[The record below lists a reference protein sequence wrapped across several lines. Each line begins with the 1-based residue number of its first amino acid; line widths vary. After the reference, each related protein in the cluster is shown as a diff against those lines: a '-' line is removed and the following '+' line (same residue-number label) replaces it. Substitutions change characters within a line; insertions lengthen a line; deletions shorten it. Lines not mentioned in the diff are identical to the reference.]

1 MQKNAKFDTIW
12 WGESQSASAFKIW
25 KAKRKETVKKKL
37 KAAPKKEKKVTVAE
51 KKEKDTVVEK
61 RDTVDEKDDKDKVA
75 KDKPK
80 SEPSKIKKLFL
91 GRKAKPI
98 VVREAS
104 TETSESFSQES
115 EQERAARTIG
125 IKMREKVKNEKRI
138 IEKLPIAKCNLA
150 QDLKK
155 PGDKPQ
161 NTVKTIRQKTKDI
174 AKTRL
179 KCKASSLESIFLDE
193 AYRRRPVA
201 QKAQVIVDAPIQ
213 DVNISKV
220 RLRVKTFR
228 HSLPSI
234 IESTGTPVNEKNTAS
249 APQIPEVR
257 TRKIYE
263 DQMKRSM
270 SRESTTKASELLDEM
285 RFTEP
290 ALEWKRDND
299 DENQND
305 GHLILPDQSILEE
318 YVKRKR
324 GRLDRH
330 LRSSRSA
337 SICSSKG
344 GYESSNGGC
353 ESPANSTISELHAPP
368 SVRIQTSPASQRGV
382 PLITTP
388 TRTECSTPG
397 SSQGAM
403 LDVSSFNNF
412 NSTPQGF
419 KLNPPAKIQIAKPI
433 AFDAPKS
440 PFEERL
446 QQQANIIRKTSV
458 CSSISDNEGNDQ
470 SRSEGMSTLSSA
482 FTAAV
487 SHPRHEQ
494 RYAAHIP
501 VNRNNSLEASSHT
514 SGQPQSGRQSSTSV
528 DSGHSGVLDTASK
541 QLEAVIDEARTR
553 HHHQRSKFK
562 DAIDYLDQ
570 IFEDLKKECDVE
582 IFALLKSD
590 KADHIRAAA
599 QEANRLFR
607 PQPST
612 SNSLP
617 NRAQRHRPVQ
627 PPSPVELIIPVV
639 KTSGA
644 TVAANSPPI
653 EPSVAETIVLPKKTD
668 KLDFTRRWLH
678 DDLSSL
684 AHQPPANIAPD
695 VSIYQDVDE
704 HSLGSC
710 SAEVAAICS
719 NKRDRPQKKST
730 NQQQNGTSKSG
741 KQPQV
746 KTNGTRQKPQQQQQQ
761 QSQQQSGPVR
771 PQPFRPQPVYALPNG
786 NQNNNGVSRFPAE
799 LEPPQPLARVASF
812 DNGHHSGNNS
822 ARAISQEPYQTL
834 GSARSDEPGCRPSPS
849 AFHNVPSS
857 SSFSSRGGIRGSL
870 RSLPDAGLLVR
881 QKQPEEM
888 KDPVLAIDQLVAE
901 LELNTEQMSVSDKR
915 RSFPTSF
922 VRIQN
927 DYEQPVKQRAELR
940 QVISRLK
947 ICIFTPTSTVARNKS
962 RRKNVLKILF
972 ES

>member
-37 KAAPKKEKKVTVAE
+37 KAAPKKEKKVAVAE

-61 RDTVDEKDDKDKVA
+61 RDTVDGKDDKDKVA

-115 EQERAARTIG
+115 EQERAARAIG

-138 IEKLPIAKCNLA
+138 VEKLPIAKCNLA

-155 PGDKPQ
+155 PGNKPQ

-201 QKAQVIVDAPIQ
+201 QKAQVIVDAPVQ

-228 HSLPSI
+228 QSLPSI
-234 IESTGTPVNEKNTAS
+234 IESTGTPVDEKNTAS

-305 GHLILPDQSILEE
+305 GRLILPDQSILEE

-344 GYESSNGGC
+344 YESSNGGC

-368 SVRIQTSPASQRGV
+368 SGITFFYFENPHSNVACITAQRAANHNTNADRV
-382 PLITTP
+382 LN
-388 TRTECSTPG
+388 TRRTC

-433 AFDAPKS
+433 AFDTPKS

-470 SRSEGMSTLSSA
+470 SRSDGMSTLSSA

-501 VNRNNSLEASSHT
+501 VNRNNSLEASSHA

-528 DSGHSGVLDTASK
+528 DSGH
-541 QLEAVIDEARTR
+541 
-553 HHHQRSKFK
+553 
-562 DAIDYLDQ
+562 
-570 IFEDLKKECDVE
+570 
-582 IFALLKSD
+582 
-590 KADHIRAAA
+590 
-599 QEANRLFR
+599 RLVDFR
-607 PQPST
+607 
-612 SNSLP
+612 
-617 NRAQRHRPVQ
+617 
-627 PPSPVELIIPVV
+627 
-639 KTSGA
+639 
-644 TVAANSPPI
+644 
-653 EPSVAETIVLPKKTD
+653 D
-668 KLDFTRRWLH
+668 
-678 DDLSSL
+678 
-684 AHQPPANIAPD
+684 
-695 VSIYQDVDE
+695 
-704 HSLGSC
+704 
-710 SAEVAAICS
+710 
-719 NKRDRPQKKST
+719 
-730 NQQQNGTSKSG
+730 
-741 KQPQV
+741 
-746 KTNGTRQKPQQQQQQ
+746 
-761 QSQQQSGPVR
+761 
-771 PQPFRPQPVYALPNG
+771 
-786 NQNNNGVSRFPAE
+786 
-799 LEPPQPLARVASF
+799 
-812 DNGHHSGNNS
+812 
-822 ARAISQEPYQTL
+822 
-834 GSARSDEPGCRPSPS
+834 
-849 AFHNVPSS
+849 
-857 SSFSSRGGIRGSL
+857 
-870 RSLPDAGLLVR
+870 
-881 QKQPEEM
+881 
-888 KDPVLAIDQLVAE
+888 
-901 LELNTEQMSVSDKR
+901 
-915 RSFPTSF
+915 
-922 VRIQN
+922 
-927 DYEQPVKQRAELR
+927 
-940 QVISRLK
+940 
-947 ICIFTPTSTVARNKS
+947 
-962 RRKNVLKILF
+962 
-972 ES
+972 